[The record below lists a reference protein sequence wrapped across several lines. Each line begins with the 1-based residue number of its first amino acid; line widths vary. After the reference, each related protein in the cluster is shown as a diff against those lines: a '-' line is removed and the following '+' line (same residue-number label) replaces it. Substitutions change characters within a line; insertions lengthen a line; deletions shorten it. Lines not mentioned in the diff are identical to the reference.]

1 VAGAGAALANA
12 RMPGEGSGP
21 RMLCS
26 RRMFGLGLGEIIL
39 IVIVAL
45 LFIGPEKLPE
55 AAKSI
60 SKGIRDIRKQTRE
73 LRETIEDDSEF
84 GGAIRDLQSALR
96 GDELH
101 ASAQARQKAAALKS
115 ATLKPAPGTEIAVGP
130 GAGPSAGTTGGATA
144 GTAGSA
150 GGAPPAVPAVGAPV
164 IAAPGEP
171 VIAASAGAVARG
183 GVIEPAAATP
193 GSESPTSAEQK
204 PGEGTAGS
212 TPAPGRAHG

>member
-1 VAGAGAALANA
+1 
-12 RMPGEGSGP
+12 M
-21 RMLCS
+21 
-26 RRMFGLGLGEIIL
+26 GLGEIIL

-73 LRETIEDDSEF
+73 LRETIEEDTEF

-96 GDELH
+96 GDDLH
-101 ASAQARQKAAALKS
+101 ASAQARQKAAAMQKS
-115 ATLKPAPGTEIAVGP
+115 ATLKSGPRTEIAVGAP
-130 GAGPSAGTTGGATA
+130 DSADVAGALPLAAATV
-144 GTAGSA
+144 S
-150 GGAPPAVPAVGAPV
+150 PAA
-164 IAAPGEP
+164 EP

-183 GVIEPAAATP
+183 GVTGPAAASASASGAAATA
-193 GSESPTSAEQK
+193 GESPASAEHQ
-204 PGEGTAGS
+204 PGEGELDSGLGAGQAGAPAAGS

>member
-1 VAGAGAALANA
+1 MALAKA
-12 RMPGEGSGP
+12 RTPGEGSGP
-21 RMLCS
+21 RVLCS

-73 LRETIEDDSEF
+73 LRDTIEEDTEF

-96 GDELH
+96 GDELYT
-101 ASAQARQKAAALKS
+101 SAQARQKAAALKS
-115 ATLKPAPGTEIAVGP
+115 AALKPAPGTE
-130 GAGPSAGTTGGATA
+130 SAAGATTSA
-144 GTAGSA
+144 TINALGSA
-150 GGAPPAVPAVGAPV
+150 AGAASGVPAVGAPV
-164 IAAPGEP
+164 AEPVPEP

-183 GVIEPAAATP
+183 GVIEPAAAAA
-193 GSESPTSAEQK
+193 GSESPASAEQR
-204 PGEGTAGS
+204 PGEGAAGS
-212 TPAPGRAHG
+212 SPAPGRAHG